1 MSLSPNM
8 LTGYRV
14 LDITQFVAG
23 PTCTRLLAEAGADV
37 IKIELA
43 PTGDRSRFQGLKPR
57 TPEHRNTSQSTYF
70 FQQNHSK
77 KSLALDFKHPK
88 SRELLRKLAAKCDV
102 LVENFTP
109 GVMARAG
116 LGYED
121 LRKINPKIIMCS
133 ISFAGQTGPLS
144 DKPGYDYIAQALTGI
159 TGLIGEPGARPPQVP
174 IAIGDAS
181 TGVAAAM
188 AVGFAL
194 LHRERTGEGQFI
206 EATLVDTYFHMHEA
220 NVPKV
225 AIRGG
230 AFVPGREGSLHPNG
244 GPVGI
249 FDCGRDEFLVVCALA
264 HQWPQ
269 LVKAIGM
276 PELEKDP
283 RFASARARSD
293 NNKLVADILEKW
305 LQTFPSRD
313 AAMAAL
319 EKERIPCAPVL
330 TLNEA
335 MAQPHLVER
344 GTVRQVSDAQIGRF
358 AIPGNPVRFSAWTE
372 QPELRA
378 DLLGEHNEE
387 ILRDLGLSDD
397 DIAGLYSEK
406 VIVRDAQLKAGEKQ
420 PRSEAS

>member
-1 MSLSPNM
+1 MSLAPNM

-57 TPEHRNTSQSTYF
+57 SPEYRNTSQSTYF

-121 LRKINPKIIMCS
+121 LKKINPKIIMCS

-144 DKPGYDYIAQALTGI
+144 DKPGYDYIAQALAGI
-159 TGLIGEPGARPPQVP
+159 TGVIGEPDGQAGAGADRDRRCIDRCGCCDGGRVRTCCTASGPARASSSRRRWSIPTFTCTRPTSPRSP
-174 IAIGDAS
+174 SAAI
-181 TGVAAAM
+181 
-188 AVGFAL
+188 
-194 LHRERTGEGQFI
+194 
-206 EATLVDTYFHMHEA
+206 
-220 NVPKV
+220 P
-225 AIRGG
+225 
-230 AFVPGREGSLHPNG
+230 FVPQREGSLHPNG

-249 FDCGRDEFLVVCALA
+249 FDCGRDEFIVICALA

-269 LVKAIGM
+269 MVKALGM

-283 RFASARARSD
+283 RFASRARP
-293 NNKLVADILEKW
+293 
-305 LQTFPSRD
+305 Q
-313 AAMAAL
+313 
-319 EKERIPCAPVL
+319 
-330 TLNEA
+330 
-335 MAQPHLVER
+335 
-344 GTVRQVSDAQIGRF
+344 RQQ
-358 AIPGNPVRFSAWTE
+358 
-372 QPELRA
+372 
-378 DLLGEHNEE
+378 
-387 ILRDLGLSDD
+387 
-397 DIAGLYSEK
+397 
-406 VIVRDAQLKAGEKQ
+406 
-420 PRSEAS
+420 

>member
-1 MSLSPNM
+1 MTLSPKM

-57 TPEHRNTSQSTYF
+57 SPEYKNTSQSTYF

-77 KSLALDFKHPK
+77 RSLALDVKHPK
-88 SRELLRKLAAKCDV
+88 SRALLRKLAAKCDV

-109 GVMARAG
+109 GVMSRAG

-121 LRKINPKIIMCS
+121 LKKINPRLIMCS

-144 DKPGYDYIAQALTGI
+144 DKPGYDYIAQALAGI
-159 TGLIGEPGARPPQVP
+159 TGLIGEPEGRPAQVP

-220 NVPKV
+220 SVPKV
-225 AIRGG
+225 AIRGD
-230 AFVPGREGSLHPNG
+230 AFVPKR
-244 GPVGI
+244 
-249 FDCGRDEFLVVCALA
+249 
-264 HQWPQ
+264 PQ
-269 LVKAIGM
+269 MVKALGM

-293 NNKLVADILEKW
+293 NNKLVAEILEKW
-305 LQTFPSRD
+305 LKAFPSRD
-313 AAMAAL
+313 AAIASL

-330 TLNEA
+330 TLNDA
-335 MAQPHLVER
+335 MAQPHLVQR
-344 GTVRQVSDAQIGRF
+344 GTVRQVSDSQIGPF
-358 AIPGNPVRFSAWTE
+358 AIPGSPVRFSAWSD
-372 QPELRA
+372 QSELKA
-378 DLLGEHNEE
+378 DLLGEHNEK
-387 ILRDLGLSDD
+387 ILRELGLSDE
-397 DIAGLYSEK
+397 DIAQLYSEK
-406 VIVRDAQLKAGEKQ
+406 VIVQDPSLKSQEQLMHSKA
-420 PRSEAS
+420 S

>member
-1 MSLSPNM
+1 MSLAPKM
-8 LTGYRV
+8 LCGYRV

-57 TPEHRNTSQSTYF
+57 SPEYKNTSQSTYY

-77 KSLALDFKHPK
+77 RSLALDFKHPK
-88 SRELLRKLAAKCDV
+88 SRELLRKLVARCDV
-102 LVENFTP
+102 VVENFTP
-109 GVMARAG
+109 GVMSRAG

-133 ISFAGQTGPLS
+133 ISFAGQSGPLS
-144 DKPGYDYIAQALTGI
+144 DKPGYDYIAQALAGI
-159 TGLIGEPGARPPQVP
+159 TGVIGERDGKPAQVP
-174 IAIGDAS
+174 IAIGDTS

-206 EATLVDTYFHMHEA
+206 EATLLDTYFHMHEA

-225 AIRGG
+225 AIRGNS
-230 AFVPGREGSLHPNG
+230 FIPKREGSLHPNG
-244 GPVGI
+244 GPVGV
-249 FDCGRDEFLVVCALA
+249 FDCGRDEYLVICALA

-269 LVKAIGM
+269 MVKALGM

-293 NNKLVADILEKW
+293 NNRLIADIIEKW
-305 LQTFPSRD
+305 LKSFPSRD
-313 AAMAAL
+313 AAIAVL

-335 MAQPHLVER
+335 MAQPHLVDR
-344 GTVRQVSDAQIGRF
+344 GTVREVGDRQIGPF
-358 AIPGNPVRFSAWTE
+358 AIPGNPVRFSAWTDRS
-372 QPELRA
+372 ELSA

-387 ILRDLGLSDD
+387 ILSDIGLTNG
-397 DIAGLYSEK
+397 DIAQLYSDN
-406 VIVRDAQLKAGEKQ
+406 VLVRDALLNIPGLHSKA
-420 PRSEAS
+420 S